1 MVMIPLFVLTLNY
14 LDINF
19 KGLTFHILN
28 RLGKI
33 SYDIYLWHMLVL
45 WMCQSIFGKEPLSC
59 IIAIVA
65 TIIWA
70 LFLKWCKPQ
79 VKIFSSA
86 A

>member
-28 RLGKI
+28 GLGKI

-45 WMCQSIFGKEPLSC
+45 WMCQSIIEKNSLSC
-59 IIAIVA
+59 IIAVVA

-70 LFLKWCKPQ
+70 IVLKWSKQRIKCELPE
-79 VKIFSSA
+79 
-86 A
+86 